1 MRPDL
6 HWRVRLIV
14 RIRVAALRCPG
25 KHVFD
30 AWNSVGRKAC
40 GERFFAAAPRPD
52 LNERGHAMM
61 RPRDLEL
68 ARTAE

>member
-1 MRPDL
+1 MRADSNGRARPIQ
-6 HWRVRLIV
+6 RV
-14 RIRVAALRCPG
+14 RVAALRCPG

-61 RPRDLEL
+61 RPGDLEL